1 MEGLEPKVGYSK
13 ATILKQLIQIIS
25 DMMQDADVEFAGPI
39 TGDTCLIADLGFQSL
54 DMVVLIG
61 EIRNPHRFTY
71 LKDMV
76 LDIEPFILS
85 REPGDDISIL
95 ALVDFLYDHST
106 L

>member
-13 ATILKQLIQIIS
+13 STILKQLIHIIS
-25 DMMQDADVEFAGPI
+25 DMLRDADVEFAGPI
-39 TGDTCLIADLGFQSL
+39 TSDTCLIADLGFQSL

-61 EIRNPHRFTY
+61 EIRNPHRFPY

-85 REPGDDISIL
+85 REPGDDISIS